1 MVEIRPVIMEQEK
14 YFPLLQEIEPS
25 GEMVEWNLREGE
37 FYLLEAEREAV
48 CAAVIIPLSDNT
60 GEIKYLATRQ
70 DLRGRGYAGLL
81 VNWLCGRYTQ
91 TFTAM
96 KAEVSGSRLSFFQKL
111 GFTVCTDDKNPSH
124 TYCLCRELP
133 VGEDRPEGTL
143 RCGQAEIGT
152 PAYQS
157 TLELRQRVMRLPLG
171 LDLYQGDMSREEE
184 FVHFAAMDEKDRAWG
199 VVVADLRPDRTVE
212 VRAAA
217 VDLRIQR
224 PGCGRRLMTMMEDY
238 CRSRGMEE
246 IILHSRKTA
255 AGFYEQLG
263 YTRTP
268 GEFIEVTIPHCE
280 MRKIL

>member
-25 GEMVEWNLREGE
+25 GEMVERNLREGE

-199 VVVADLRPDRTVE
+199 VVVALS
-212 VRAAA
+212 
-217 VDLRIQR
+217 LIH
-224 PGCGRRLMTMMEDY
+224 
-238 CRSRGMEE
+238 
-246 IILHSRKTA
+246 I
-255 AGFYEQLG
+255 
-263 YTRTP
+263 
-268 GEFIEVTIPHCE
+268 
-280 MRKIL
+280 

>member
-1 MVEIRPVIMEQEK
+1 MFPCIKGIIGVDWTFCYWKRGVEWLRLDLLLWNKRSI
-14 YFPLLQEIEPS
+14 FPCCRRLNS
-25 GEMVEWNLREGE
+25 GEMVERNLREGE

-152 PAYQS
+152 PAYQK
-157 TLELRQRVMRLPLG
+157 LL
-171 LDLYQGDMSREEE
+171 
-184 FVHFAAMDEKDRAWG
+184 
-199 VVVADLRPDRTVE
+199 
-212 VRAAA
+212 
-217 VDLRIQR
+217 
-224 PGCGRRLMTMMEDY
+224 
-238 CRSRGMEE
+238 
-246 IILHSRKTA
+246 
-255 AGFYEQLG
+255 
-263 YTRTP
+263 
-268 GEFIEVTIPHCE
+268 
-280 MRKIL
+280 